1 MNTDKLLEQ
10 VQQINKLAIFKYR
23 DGKLSFFKKLAY
35 KFFGWYADSI
45 GEALWE
51 SNQKLTIILDELVSC
66 VDGLEKQN
74 AELNKRITEL
84 TYNDN
89 DCEEIV
95 NQLSELTT
103 RVNDIE
109 KREAW
114 TRERFDGQDRRFESG
129 EQFQDWA
136 RERFD
141 GQDRRFESGEQF
153 QDWARERFDG
163 QDRRFES
170 GEQFQDWA
178 RERFDGQDRRFESG
192 EQFQDWAR
200 ERCDGLE
207 GRIQDIEH
215 REEWTRKSFESV
227 NKRLD
232 NSIADCS
239 LQSFSQSGED
249 AIIDYVLR
257 FLKTRISDVRYLDL
271 GANHAK
277 ELSNSYKFY
286 CSGASG
292 VLVEAN
298 PELIGELKKERPRDI
313 VLNNVITF
321 NDEKNAEFYVLTGDG
336 LSSVSLE
343 AAEQAC
349 KANPNISIKAKYTVP
364 TISVN
369 DIIKD
374 YFADGKLDI
383 LSIDLE
389 GLEADI
395 LSNLDFSLLR
405 PKTIIVESIE
415 YHPYLVCEKTANKRV
430 HDILTKNG
438 YKEYAFT
445 GINSIYLDMN
455 YVNSVNAEIKKE
467 VGIGD

>member
-114 TRERFDGQDRRFESG
+114 TRERFDGQDK
-129 EQFQDWA
+129 
-136 RERFD
+136 
-141 GQDRRFESGEQF
+141 
-153 QDWARERFDG
+153 
-163 QDRRFES
+163 RFES

>member
-10 VQQINKLAIFKYR
+10 VQQINKQVIFKYR
-23 DGKLSFFKKLAY
+23 DGKLSFFQKLAY

-74 AELNKRITEL
+74 AELNKRITDL
-84 TYNDN
+84 THNN
-89 DCEEIV
+89 HAHEEID
-95 NQLSELTT
+95 NQLSGLTT
-103 RVNDIE
+103 RINDIE
-109 KREAW
+109 EREIW
-114 TRERFDGQDRRFESG
+114 TRERFDGQDKRFESG

-141 GQDRRFESGEQF
+141 GQDK
-153 QDWARERFDG
+153 
-163 QDRRFES
+163 
-170 GEQFQDWA
+170 
-178 RERFDGQDRRFESG
+178 RFESG

-215 REEWTRKSFESV
+215 REEWTRNSFESV

-257 FLKTRISDVRYLDL
+257 FLKTRISDVKYLDL

-369 DIIKD
+369 DIIKE

-389 GLEADI
+389 GLESDI

-415 YHPYLVCEKTANKRV
+415 YHPYLVCEKTTDRKV

-467 VGIGD
+467 IGIGD

>member
-114 TRERFDGQDRRFESG
+114 T
-129 EQFQDWA
+129 
-136 RERFD
+136 
-141 GQDRRFESGEQF
+141 
-153 QDWARERFDG
+153 RERFDG

-445 GINSIYLDMN
+445 GINSIYLDMK

>member
-114 TRERFDGQDRRFESG
+114 TRERFDGQDKRFESG

-163 QDRRFES
+163 QDK
-170 GEQFQDWA
+170 
-178 RERFDGQDRRFESG
+178 RFESG

>member
-163 QDRRFES
+163 QDK
-170 GEQFQDWA
+170 
-178 RERFDGQDRRFESG
+178 RFESG

>member
-1 MNTDKLLEQ
+1 MRKRQREKIVNTDKLLEQ
-10 VQQINKLAIFKYR
+10 VQQINKQVIFKYR
-23 DGKLSFFKKLAY
+23 DGKLSFFQKLAY

-74 AELNKRITEL
+74 AELNKRIIEL
-84 TYNDN
+84 TDN
-89 DCEEIV
+89 DHAHEEID
-95 NQLSELTT
+95 NQLSALTT
-103 RVNDIE
+103 RINDIE
-109 KREAW
+109 EREAW
-114 TRERFDGQDRRFESG
+114 TRERFDGQDKRFESG

-141 GQDRRFESGEQF
+141 GQDK
-153 QDWARERFDG
+153 
-163 QDRRFES
+163 
-170 GEQFQDWA
+170 
-178 RERFDGQDRRFESG
+178 RFESG

-215 REEWTRKSFESV
+215 REEWTRNSFESV

-257 FLKTRISDVRYLDL
+257 FLKTRISDVKYLDL

-369 DIIKD
+369 DIIKE

-389 GLEADI
+389 GLESDI

-415 YHPYLVCEKTANKRV
+415 YHPYLVCEKTTDRKV

-467 VGIGD
+467 IGIGD